1 MTLGASLV
9 GAGCGSG
16 QLPATDAEAMLRDLD
31 KVEHGVRAGECD
43 ATRPTLRRLDRN
55 VADLPDD
62 VDTEVRTAL
71 DGSVDHLG
79 RLVAEQC
86 KQRESDPVVT
96 EPEPITPPAVDST
109 PEPSPTV
116 TQPPLE
122 TEQPQ
127 KEEPEDEEPED
138 EEPKDE
144 EPKDEEPREKE
155 PKKDKP
161 NPPKGDGRDP
171 CPRGSA
177 PQC

>member
-1 MTLGASLV
+1 MAVGAPLLV
-9 GAGCGSG
+9 AGCGSG
-16 QLPATDAEAMLRDLD
+16 ELPATDAEAMLRDLN
-31 KVEHGVRAGECD
+31 KVEYGVRAGECD

-62 VDTEVRTAL
+62 VDAKVRTTL

-86 KQRESDPVVT
+86 KQREPDPVVT

-116 TQPPLE
+116 TEPPLE
-122 TEQPQ
+122 TEQRQP
-127 KEEPEDEEPED
+127 EEPQDEEPED
-138 EEPKDE
+138 EEPQDEEPRDE
-144 EPKDEEPREKE
+144 EPKEKE

-161 NPPKGDGRDP
+161 KPREGDGRDP
-171 CPRGSA
+171 CPPGSSA
-177 PQC
+177 QC